1 MDIKS
6 FSDVQKQTFQKLLD
20 KLIARNKFTPAE
32 AKNFQALLENA
43 RDARNVQTI
52 MEKIKDYGS
61 NILIESGASPDESR
75 FDDGQY
81 TIQCCPLH
89 K

>member
-6 FSDVQKQTFQKLLD
+6 FTDVQKETFQKLLD

-32 AKNFQALLENA
+32 AKNFQDLLDA
-43 RDARNVQTI
+43 RDARNVKTI

-61 NILIESGASPDESR
+61 NILIDADESR
-75 FDDGQY
+75 FDDGQ
-81 TIQCCPLH
+81 
-89 K
+89 

>member
-6 FSDVQKQTFQKLLD
+6 LSDVQKQTFQKLLD

-32 AKNFQALLENA
+32 AKNFQALLENS
-43 RDARNVQTI
+43 RDARNLQTI

-61 NILIESGASPDESR
+61 SVVIETGASPDESR
-75 FDDGQY
+75 FDDGQ
-81 TIQCCPLH
+81 
-89 K
+89 

>member
-1 MDIKS
+1 MDIKTSSSSS

-43 RDARNVQTI
+43 RDTRNLQTI
-52 MEKIKDYGS
+52 MEKFKDYGS
-61 NILIESGASPDESR
+61 SILIESGASPDASR
-75 FDDGQY
+75 FDDGQ
-81 TIQCCPLH
+81 
-89 K
+89 

>member
-20 KLIARNKFTPAE
+20 KLIARNKFTAAE

-43 RDARNVQTI
+43 RDPRNVQTI

-61 NILIESGASPDESR
+61 NILIESGGASPDASR
-75 FDDGQY
+75 FDDGQ
-81 TIQCCPLH
+81 
-89 K
+89 

>member
-6 FSDVQKQTFQKLLD
+6 LSEVQKQTFQRLLD

-32 AKNFQALLENA
+32 AKSFQVLLENA

-52 MEKIKDYGS
+52 MEKFKDYGS
-61 NILIESGASPDESR
+61 NILLDSDASPDESR
-75 FDDGQY
+75 FGDGQ
-81 TIQCCPLH
+81 
-89 K
+89 